1 MLRLRRA
8 KKATEAVA
16 ETLSEYIPVGP
27 LKKQTPQRHAAQD
40 ALAFSTGLLFGGLAA
55 GAAAIALAPT
65 DGATLRQRLKE
76 KVDGLLGRVPS
87 APAASGA
94 AGPSP
99 APAAGL
105 SPAPARAETA
115 PAPEAVVVVTEPAE
129 PAGSAPAVPAHPSG

>member
-8 KKATEAVA
+8 KKPTEALA

-40 ALAFSTGLLFGGLAA
+40 ALAFSTGLLLGGLAA
-55 GAAAIALAPT
+55 AAAAIALAPT

-76 KVDGLLGRVPS
+76 KVDGLLGRAPS

-99 APAAGL
+99 AP
-105 SPAPARAETA
+105 
-115 PAPEAVVVVTEPAE
+115 EAVVVVTEAPE
-129 PAGSAPAVPAHPSG
+129 PAGSAPAVPAHPGG